1 MTPEV
6 VAAFEDLVRE
16 GVLTTDKA
24 ALPLRAARGEIVS
37 VRTELRTLLWLGVTL
52 IASGVGLLVKEN
64 LDRIGPV
71 AIAAVLGAG
80 AAACLLWVARM
91 AGRFSWFEQPSPNL
105 AFDYVLLLGVTL
117 LGADLAFI
125 EVKFTPLGENWP
137 WHLLA
142 TSAVFAVLALRFD
155 SRMVFSLA
163 LSTFAA
169 WRGVSMGTLARAP
182 LGRWDP
188 GLLRAN
194 AIACGVLFIV
204 AGALLLR
211 SRRKP
216 HFEPVAAHMG
226 WLLVLGA
233 LAAGMLADAAAA
245 PWAVWASALLVVGG
259 VLAWRAVRARRFWLF
274 AIGLVGGYAALGR
287 FAFKAMRGD
296 TLLDLWFLAS
306 SIALIVVL
314 VGMRRH
320 LEEAP

>member
-1 MTPEV
+1 VTPEV
-6 VAAFEDLVRE
+6 AAAVEDLVRE
-16 GVLTTDKA
+16 GVLTTDQA
-24 ALPLRAARGEIVS
+24 ALPLRAASGEIVS

-105 AFDYVLLLGVTL
+105 VFDYVLLLGVTL

-125 EVKFTPLGENWP
+125 EVRFTALGANWP
-137 WHLLA
+137 WHLLG
-142 TSAVFAVLALRFD
+142 TSVVFAALALRFD

-169 WRGVSMGTLARAP
+169 WRGVSMGTLAHAP
-182 LGRWDP
+182 MAHWDV

-194 AIACGVLFIV
+194 AIACGVLFILV
-204 AGALLLR
+204 GAALLHW
-211 SRRKP
+211 RRKP
-216 HFEPVAAHMG
+216 HFEPVAAQMG

-233 LAAGMLADAAAA
+233 SASGMLDERALAPWGWWAAVLLAAG
-245 PWAVWASALLVVGG
+245 GG
-259 VLAWRAVRARRFWLF
+259 LAWYALRARRFWLF
-274 AIGLVGGYAALGR
+274 AMGLIAAYSAVCRFVVQPLRDDTGR
-287 FAFKAMRGD
+287 M
-296 TLLDLWFLAS
+296 LWFLTS
-306 SIALIVVL
+306 SVGLIVVIVL
-314 VGMRRH
+314 VRRR